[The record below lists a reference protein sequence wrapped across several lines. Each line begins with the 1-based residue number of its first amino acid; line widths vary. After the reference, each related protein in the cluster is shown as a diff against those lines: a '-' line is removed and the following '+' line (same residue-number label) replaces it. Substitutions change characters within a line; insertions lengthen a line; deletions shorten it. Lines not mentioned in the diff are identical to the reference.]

1 MQAQTERA
9 DAVFLS
15 SKINRVLFCL
25 KKKKK
30 KGFWGK
36 LSLCSLIW
44 SKEAYTLRSRTFQ
57 MMLCSICLNND
68 FEFPEF
74 TLIGRNIMG
83 AS

>member
-1 MQAQTERA
+1 M
-9 DAVFLS
+9 
-15 SKINRVLFCL
+15 
-25 KKKKK
+25 
-30 KGFWGK
+30 GGK

-83 AS
+83 ASLLVGSHGDEWPKLCSE

>member
-15 SKINRVLFCL
+15 SKINSFVLF

-30 KGFWGK
+30 RFWGK